1 MVSGVRMQV
10 NLRIPVLET
19 PEGDVPAVGRGG
31 LSIGR
36 VKRAVDGSTS
46 SPRTGLAGVSR
57 TG

>member
-31 LSIGR
+31 LSMGR
-36 VKRAVDGSTS
+36 VKRAVHGSTS
-46 SPRTGLAGVSR
+46 SPRTGLAGV
-57 TG
+57 